1 MKVLVVEDTAYMA
14 KAVIGLIEKLGHE
27 VVWVIGFKDPETP
40 VCIDPDG
47 AEVTLY
53 AKDFDLVFMDGD
65 LEDHAEGKDLVP
77 VFAKAGVP
85 CVGTSS
91 TVDMNEAMV
100 EAGAVGYALK
110 VTFFL
115 ALVHNC
121 VSPEQFASFT
131 EETAQA
137 LASVEA
143 QSRAEDGKAFRQAG
157 EVLIREH
164 M

>member
-1 MKVLVVEDTAYMA
+1 MIDAEDLTFRTATVADVALMRRI
-14 KAVIGLIEKLGHE
+14 V
-27 VVWVIGFKDPETP
+27 
-40 VCIDPDG
+40 G
-47 AEVTLY
+47 AEMGVK
-53 AKDFDLVFMDGD
+53 AAGGVRD
-65 LEDHAEGKDLVP
+65 LEGLK
-77 VFAKAGVP
+77 
-85 CVGTSS
+85 
-91 TVDMNEAMV
+91 AMV

-115 ALVHNC
+115 ALVHNR

-143 QSRAEDGKAFRQAG
+143 QSRAEDGKEFRQAG